1 MAARGIILLARNPK
15 NYVEELPLGA
25 KVLGISMRF
34 ISPKWD
40 EEMLKGV
47 LDFSE
52 RIAESAKIA
61 RLHCNME
68 DEAAE
73 VCRRWVEDTG
83 EENVLV

>member
-1 MAARGIILLARNPK
+1 MAP
-15 NYVEELPLGA
+15 
-25 KVLGISMRF
+25 MRF

-40 EEMLKGV
+40 EEMLRGI

-73 VCRRWVEDTG
+73 VCRRWTEAR
-83 EENVLV
+83 

>member
-1 MAARGIILLARNPK
+1 
-15 NYVEELPLGA
+15 
-25 KVLGISMRF
+25 MRF